1 MVGLYD
7 LRNGTINTVKGILT
21 IFQTSEVVI
30 NMLKMFEALFTF
42 LRRSR
47 SMKKPNELWEM
58 VITNNRKFTYIYK
71 TTTYPITLLFSNSIE
86 IFNY

>member
-1 MVGLYD
+1 
-7 LRNGTINTVKGILT
+7 
-21 IFQTSEVVI
+21 
-30 NMLKMFEALFTF
+30 MLKMFEALFTF
-42 LRRSR
+42 LRCSR